1 MATFLG
7 GINGTSSSNKLTAI
21 TKKNQ
26 TNVNKAIYWGMKY
39 NEINDMRDRADDS
52 GDMKAYR
59 KFDRMAANAFDK
71 HLEFMDS
78 LPKGEQARVER
89 FVFPR

>member
-7 GINGTSSSNKLTAI
+7 GINGTSSSNKLTAKS
-21 TKKNQ
+21 KKNQ
-26 TNVNKAIYWGMKY
+26 TIINKAIYCGMKY
-39 NEINDMRDRADDS
+39 NEVNDMRDRADDA
-52 GDMKAYR
+52 GDMKSYV